1 MNSSRWKTL
10 ILFAVVAFVTPTS
23 PAGGTVYLTKKQA
36 LEIAFPQVETIET
49 EKLSLTPKQRK
60 RMADRTR
67 ASVRF
72 ATIRA
77 HIGLR
82 GGRPVGYAFI
92 HNVKGK
98 SRPITFMVVINPAG
112 KIDRVE
118 VLAFRESHGY
128 EIRYPAFRKQFV
140 GKGVED
146 PIRHRRDILNISGAT
161 ISCRAIADGVRML
174 LALWHE
180 IYGVGAEVAK

>member
-1 MNSSRWKTL
+1 MVL
-10 ILFAVVAFVTPTS
+10 VTTVS
-23 PAGGTVYLTKKQA
+23 PGEGTVYLTKKQA
-36 LEIAFPQVETIET
+36 LAMAFPQVESIET
-49 EKLSLTPKQRK
+49 EKLSLTTIQRK
-60 RMADRTR
+60 RIADRAGAR
-67 ASVRF
+67 VRF
-72 ATIRA
+72 SSIPA
-77 HIGLR
+77 HIGMR

-98 SRPITFMVVINPAG
+98 SRPITFMVVITPAG
-112 KIDRVE
+112 KIERVE

-140 GKGVED
+140 GKDAHD

-174 LALWHE
+174 LFLWHE
-180 IYGVGAEVAK
+180 IYGTGAGAAQ

>member
-1 MNSSRWKTL
+1 MIKGGWKAQ
-10 ILFAVVAFVTPTS
+10 ILFVAMALVTAAW
-23 PAGGTVYLTKKQA
+23 PAEGTVYLTKEQA
-36 LEIAFPQVETIET
+36 LEIAFPQVETVET
-49 EKLSLTPKQRK
+49 EKLSLTAEQRK
-60 RMADRTR
+60 WIADRAR

-82 GGRPVGYAFI
+82 NGHPVGYAFI

-98 SRPITFMVVINPAG
+98 SRPITFMVVITPAG